1 MQADILSAEEIKKY
15 LTKERK
21 NNIAVFDTVDS
32 TNTIL
37 KNWCAEGKARP
48 GDCVTA
54 DCQTKGRGRRGK
66 RFESDKGVGIYLS
79 FLLGTGDATPD
90 EISEI
95 TAWGAVAV
103 RRAIEKVCHAGSKI
117 KWVNDIVCG
126 RMKICGILTEMTS
139 AGPVMGIGI
148 NVNQSEDGFPP
159 ELRNIASSLKIICK
173 REFCRAQIIAAVIEE
188 LDLINAG
195 FPEKREEYL
204 KEYRENC
211 AVIGEEISIERG
223 EEIKKG
229 RAVEIAENF
238 GLEVI
243 FEDGESEVIIGGEV
257 SVKGF
262 YPANNTGRE
271 KIDGGYKMNKHRKGL
286 YIISG
291 LFYLFFSGAL
301 ALYPTKMTVGA
312 TISMIA
318 GAVLTL
324 AAAVSSFILAAQSGR
339 NPKDS
344 AVRTVVMPICF
355 VGFAVIL
362 AADIINTAVHFETAF
377 DAVRIIAELIGA
389 AGHVAAAVIMFKNN
403 MVFIRR
409 NKIAYAVFAAM
420 TGNPASIFV
429 SGAFARERADGEC
442 KKLRKAGVIE
452 LIVGA
457 VIIVAAYIIT
467 NLTLPSDTFRAV
479 TDWLF
484 LCLTLVT
491 DMGLALIAVSTPK
504 DKKKK
509 AKK

>member
-1 MQADILSAEEIKKY
+1 
-15 LTKERK
+15 
-21 NNIAVFDTVDS
+21 
-32 TNTIL
+32 
-37 KNWCAEGKARP
+37 
-48 GDCVTA
+48 
-54 DCQTKGRGRRGK
+54 
-66 RFESDKGVGIYLS
+66 
-79 FLLGTGDATPD
+79 
-90 EISEI
+90 
-95 TAWGAVAV
+95 
-103 RRAIEKVCHAGSKI
+103 
-117 KWVNDIVCG
+117 
-126 RMKICGILTEMTS
+126 
-139 AGPVMGIGI
+139 
-148 NVNQSEDGFPP
+148 
-159 ELRNIASSLKIICK
+159 
-173 REFCRAQIIAAVIEE
+173 
-188 LDLINAG
+188 
-195 FPEKREEYL
+195 
-204 KEYRENC
+204 
-211 AVIGEEISIERG
+211 
-223 EEIKKG
+223 
-229 RAVEIAENF
+229 
-238 GLEVI
+238 
-243 FEDGESEVIIGGEV
+243 
-257 SVKGF
+257 
-262 YPANNTGRE
+262 
-271 KIDGGYKMNKHRKGL
+271 MNKHRKGL

-324 AAAVSSFILAAQSGR
+324 AAAVSSFILAAQSGK

-377 DAVRIIAELIGA
+377 DAVRIIAEIIGA
-389 AGHVAAAVIMFKNN
+389 AGHISAAVIMFKNN

-409 NKIAYAVFAAM
+409 NKIAYAVLAAM

-429 SGAFARERADGEC
+429 SGAFAREKTDGEC

-509 AKK
+509 AKKK

>member
-1 MQADILSAEEIKKY
+1 MKEKFKLPEQAIRLWFWLFAVLCLIAAIAMPDRGQMVEGMLRLCTLPYQSANSY
-15 LTKERK
+15 FDASGGGFAGTFL
-21 NNIAVFDTVDS
+21 NAAVV
-32 TNTIL
+32 
-37 KNWCAEGKARP
+37 CAICA
-48 GDCVTA
+48 A
-54 DCQTKGRGRRGK
+54 
-66 RFESDKGVGIYLS
+66 IYSL
-79 FLLGTGDATPD
+79 P
-90 EISEI
+90 
-95 TAWGAVAV
+95 
-103 RRAIEKVCHAGSKI
+103 GSKPDG
-117 KWVNDIVCG
+117 VSVLAYF
-126 RMKICGILTEMTS
+126 LT
-139 AGPVMGIGI
+139 
-148 NVNQSEDGFPP
+148 
-159 ELRNIASSLKIICK
+159 
-173 REFCRAQIIAAVIEE
+173 
-188 LDLINAG
+188 AG
-195 FPEKREEYL
+195 FCFWGITVLNIWFCFAGVLLACLVRKVNPCTQGNVFL
-204 KEYRENC
+204 FST
-211 AVIGEEISIERG
+211 G
-223 EEIKKG
+223 
-229 RAVEIAENF
+229 IAP
-238 GLEVI
+238 LMTDLLVR
-243 FEDGESEVIIGGEV
+243 
-257 SVKGF
+257 
-262 YPANNTGRE
+262 YPGAEAHGVT
-271 KIDGGYKMNKHRKGL
+271 
-286 YIISG
+286 
-291 LFYLFFSGAL
+291 FF
-301 ALYPTKMTVGA
+301 
-312 TISMIA
+312 

-509 AKK
+509 AKKK

>member
-1 MQADILSAEEIKKY
+1 
-15 LTKERK
+15 
-21 NNIAVFDTVDS
+21 
-32 TNTIL
+32 
-37 KNWCAEGKARP
+37 
-48 GDCVTA
+48 
-54 DCQTKGRGRRGK
+54 
-66 RFESDKGVGIYLS
+66 
-79 FLLGTGDATPD
+79 
-90 EISEI
+90 
-95 TAWGAVAV
+95 
-103 RRAIEKVCHAGSKI
+103 
-117 KWVNDIVCG
+117 
-126 RMKICGILTEMTS
+126 
-139 AGPVMGIGI
+139 
-148 NVNQSEDGFPP
+148 
-159 ELRNIASSLKIICK
+159 
-173 REFCRAQIIAAVIEE
+173 
-188 LDLINAG
+188 
-195 FPEKREEYL
+195 
-204 KEYRENC
+204 
-211 AVIGEEISIERG
+211 
-223 EEIKKG
+223 
-229 RAVEIAENF
+229 
-238 GLEVI
+238 
-243 FEDGESEVIIGGEV
+243 
-257 SVKGF
+257 
-262 YPANNTGRE
+262 
-271 KIDGGYKMNKHRKGL
+271 MNKHRKGL

-324 AAAVSSFILAAQSGR
+324 
-339 NPKDS
+339 
-344 AVRTVVMPICF
+344 VRTVVMPICF

-389 AGHVAAAVIMFKNN
+389 AGHVAVAVIMFKNN

-467 NLTLPSDTFRAV
+467 NLTLSRDTFRAV
-479 TDWLF
+479 PDWLF

-509 AKK
+509 AKKK

>member
-1 MQADILSAEEIKKY
+1 
-15 LTKERK
+15 
-21 NNIAVFDTVDS
+21 
-32 TNTIL
+32 
-37 KNWCAEGKARP
+37 
-48 GDCVTA
+48 
-54 DCQTKGRGRRGK
+54 
-66 RFESDKGVGIYLS
+66 
-79 FLLGTGDATPD
+79 
-90 EISEI
+90 
-95 TAWGAVAV
+95 
-103 RRAIEKVCHAGSKI
+103 
-117 KWVNDIVCG
+117 
-126 RMKICGILTEMTS
+126 
-139 AGPVMGIGI
+139 
-148 NVNQSEDGFPP
+148 
-159 ELRNIASSLKIICK
+159 
-173 REFCRAQIIAAVIEE
+173 
-188 LDLINAG
+188 
-195 FPEKREEYL
+195 
-204 KEYRENC
+204 
-211 AVIGEEISIERG
+211 
-223 EEIKKG
+223 
-229 RAVEIAENF
+229 
-238 GLEVI
+238 
-243 FEDGESEVIIGGEV
+243 
-257 SVKGF
+257 
-262 YPANNTGRE
+262 
-271 KIDGGYKMNKHRKGL
+271 MNKHRKGL

-324 AAAVSSFILAAQSGR
+324 AATVSSFILAAQSGK

-355 VGFAVIL
+355 VGF

-491 DMGLALIAVSTPK
+491 DMGLALIVVSTPK

-509 AKK
+509 AKKK

>member
-1 MQADILSAEEIKKY
+1 
-15 LTKERK
+15 
-21 NNIAVFDTVDS
+21 
-32 TNTIL
+32 
-37 KNWCAEGKARP
+37 
-48 GDCVTA
+48 
-54 DCQTKGRGRRGK
+54 
-66 RFESDKGVGIYLS
+66 
-79 FLLGTGDATPD
+79 
-90 EISEI
+90 
-95 TAWGAVAV
+95 
-103 RRAIEKVCHAGSKI
+103 
-117 KWVNDIVCG
+117 
-126 RMKICGILTEMTS
+126 
-139 AGPVMGIGI
+139 
-148 NVNQSEDGFPP
+148 
-159 ELRNIASSLKIICK
+159 
-173 REFCRAQIIAAVIEE
+173 
-188 LDLINAG
+188 
-195 FPEKREEYL
+195 
-204 KEYRENC
+204 
-211 AVIGEEISIERG
+211 
-223 EEIKKG
+223 
-229 RAVEIAENF
+229 
-238 GLEVI
+238 
-243 FEDGESEVIIGGEV
+243 
-257 SVKGF
+257 
-262 YPANNTGRE
+262 
-271 KIDGGYKMNKHRKGL
+271 MNKHRKGL

-324 AAAVSSFILAAQSGR
+324 AAAVSSFILAAQSGK

-389 AGHVAAAVIMFKNN
+389 AGHIAAAVIMFKNN

-509 AKK
+509 AKKKMNRRNILLYTLAGVFSVIGALTNGISPFLAGSPAAEKIVSLCLAIILILIGVSAITASSRIKKSGNADLRLTEKIMPALLCVMAIFILVDAAVCIPNFNGLTSGVRIAGDIINAIGFASCGILMLKNGRSEKNTVLYIILSVLSGSVSPIMITAAWLALPYDPDRERSRRKARNGLIIAFFVVLVTYAAVYIALGQETAQNIGLSELYIKVMSALFVAVIAVFAFIPSSKYKRRDSAEK

>member
-1 MQADILSAEEIKKY
+1 
-15 LTKERK
+15 
-21 NNIAVFDTVDS
+21 
-32 TNTIL
+32 
-37 KNWCAEGKARP
+37 
-48 GDCVTA
+48 
-54 DCQTKGRGRRGK
+54 
-66 RFESDKGVGIYLS
+66 
-79 FLLGTGDATPD
+79 
-90 EISEI
+90 
-95 TAWGAVAV
+95 
-103 RRAIEKVCHAGSKI
+103 
-117 KWVNDIVCG
+117 
-126 RMKICGILTEMTS
+126 
-139 AGPVMGIGI
+139 
-148 NVNQSEDGFPP
+148 
-159 ELRNIASSLKIICK
+159 
-173 REFCRAQIIAAVIEE
+173 
-188 LDLINAG
+188 
-195 FPEKREEYL
+195 
-204 KEYRENC
+204 
-211 AVIGEEISIERG
+211 
-223 EEIKKG
+223 
-229 RAVEIAENF
+229 
-238 GLEVI
+238 
-243 FEDGESEVIIGGEV
+243 
-257 SVKGF
+257 
-262 YPANNTGRE
+262 
-271 KIDGGYKMNKHRKGL
+271 MNKHRKGL

-324 AAAVSSFILAAQSGR
+324 AAAVSSFILAAQSGK

-467 NLTLPSDTFRAV
+467 NLTLPSDTFRPAAEKIV
-479 TDWLF
+479 S
-484 LCLTLVT
+484 LCLAIILILIGVSAITASSRIKNSRNADLRLTEKIMPALLCVMAIFILVDAAVCIPNFNGLTSGVRIAGDIINAIGFASCGILMLKNNRSEKNTVLYIILSMLSGSISPIMITAAWLALPYDPDRECSRRKARNGLIIAFFVVLVT
-491 DMGLALIAVSTPK
+491 YAAVYIALGQETAQNIGLSELYIKVMSALFVAVIAVFAFIPSSK
-504 DKKKK
+504 YKRRDSAEK
-509 AKK
+509 

>member
-1 MQADILSAEEIKKY
+1 
-15 LTKERK
+15 
-21 NNIAVFDTVDS
+21 
-32 TNTIL
+32 
-37 KNWCAEGKARP
+37 
-48 GDCVTA
+48 
-54 DCQTKGRGRRGK
+54 
-66 RFESDKGVGIYLS
+66 
-79 FLLGTGDATPD
+79 
-90 EISEI
+90 
-95 TAWGAVAV
+95 
-103 RRAIEKVCHAGSKI
+103 
-117 KWVNDIVCG
+117 
-126 RMKICGILTEMTS
+126 
-139 AGPVMGIGI
+139 
-148 NVNQSEDGFPP
+148 
-159 ELRNIASSLKIICK
+159 
-173 REFCRAQIIAAVIEE
+173 
-188 LDLINAG
+188 
-195 FPEKREEYL
+195 
-204 KEYRENC
+204 
-211 AVIGEEISIERG
+211 
-223 EEIKKG
+223 
-229 RAVEIAENF
+229 
-238 GLEVI
+238 
-243 FEDGESEVIIGGEV
+243 
-257 SVKGF
+257 
-262 YPANNTGRE
+262 
-271 KIDGGYKMNKHRKGL
+271 MNKHRKGL

-324 AAAVSSFILAAQSGR
+324 AAAVSSFILAAQSGK

-504 DKKKK
+504 EKRKRRRKNEQTKYTSLYPRGRVFCYRRADKRHLAILAGSPAAEKIVSLCLAIILILIGVSAITASSRIKKSGNADLRLTEK
-509 AKK
+509 

>member
-1 MQADILSAEEIKKY
+1 
-15 LTKERK
+15 
-21 NNIAVFDTVDS
+21 
-32 TNTIL
+32 
-37 KNWCAEGKARP
+37 
-48 GDCVTA
+48 
-54 DCQTKGRGRRGK
+54 
-66 RFESDKGVGIYLS
+66 
-79 FLLGTGDATPD
+79 
-90 EISEI
+90 
-95 TAWGAVAV
+95 
-103 RRAIEKVCHAGSKI
+103 
-117 KWVNDIVCG
+117 
-126 RMKICGILTEMTS
+126 
-139 AGPVMGIGI
+139 
-148 NVNQSEDGFPP
+148 
-159 ELRNIASSLKIICK
+159 
-173 REFCRAQIIAAVIEE
+173 
-188 LDLINAG
+188 
-195 FPEKREEYL
+195 
-204 KEYRENC
+204 
-211 AVIGEEISIERG
+211 
-223 EEIKKG
+223 
-229 RAVEIAENF
+229 
-238 GLEVI
+238 
-243 FEDGESEVIIGGEV
+243 
-257 SVKGF
+257 
-262 YPANNTGRE
+262 
-271 KIDGGYKMNKHRKGL
+271 MNKHRKGL

-324 AAAVSSFILAAQSGR
+324 AA
-339 NPKDS
+339 

-509 AKK
+509 AKKK

>member
-1 MQADILSAEEIKKY
+1 
-15 LTKERK
+15 
-21 NNIAVFDTVDS
+21 
-32 TNTIL
+32 
-37 KNWCAEGKARP
+37 
-48 GDCVTA
+48 
-54 DCQTKGRGRRGK
+54 
-66 RFESDKGVGIYLS
+66 
-79 FLLGTGDATPD
+79 
-90 EISEI
+90 
-95 TAWGAVAV
+95 
-103 RRAIEKVCHAGSKI
+103 
-117 KWVNDIVCG
+117 
-126 RMKICGILTEMTS
+126 
-139 AGPVMGIGI
+139 
-148 NVNQSEDGFPP
+148 
-159 ELRNIASSLKIICK
+159 
-173 REFCRAQIIAAVIEE
+173 
-188 LDLINAG
+188 
-195 FPEKREEYL
+195 
-204 KEYRENC
+204 
-211 AVIGEEISIERG
+211 
-223 EEIKKG
+223 
-229 RAVEIAENF
+229 
-238 GLEVI
+238 
-243 FEDGESEVIIGGEV
+243 
-257 SVKGF
+257 
-262 YPANNTGRE
+262 
-271 KIDGGYKMNKHRKGL
+271 MNKHRKGL

-324 AAAVSSFILAAQSGR
+324 AAAVSSFILAAQSGK

-377 DAVRIIAELIGA
+377 DAVRIIAEIIGA

-409 NKIAYAVFAAM
+409 NKIAYAV
-420 TGNPASIFV
+420 
-429 SGAFARERADGEC
+429 FARERADGEC

-509 AKK
+509 AKKK

>member
-1 MQADILSAEEIKKY
+1 
-15 LTKERK
+15 
-21 NNIAVFDTVDS
+21 
-32 TNTIL
+32 
-37 KNWCAEGKARP
+37 
-48 GDCVTA
+48 
-54 DCQTKGRGRRGK
+54 
-66 RFESDKGVGIYLS
+66 
-79 FLLGTGDATPD
+79 
-90 EISEI
+90 
-95 TAWGAVAV
+95 
-103 RRAIEKVCHAGSKI
+103 
-117 KWVNDIVCG
+117 
-126 RMKICGILTEMTS
+126 
-139 AGPVMGIGI
+139 
-148 NVNQSEDGFPP
+148 
-159 ELRNIASSLKIICK
+159 
-173 REFCRAQIIAAVIEE
+173 
-188 LDLINAG
+188 
-195 FPEKREEYL
+195 
-204 KEYRENC
+204 
-211 AVIGEEISIERG
+211 
-223 EEIKKG
+223 
-229 RAVEIAENF
+229 
-238 GLEVI
+238 
-243 FEDGESEVIIGGEV
+243 
-257 SVKGF
+257 
-262 YPANNTGRE
+262 
-271 KIDGGYKMNKHRKGL
+271 MNKHRKGL

-324 AAAVSSFILAAQSGR
+324 AAAVSSFILAAQSGK

-389 AGHVAAAVIMFKNN
+389 AGHIAAAVIMFKNN

-429 SGAFARERADGEC
+429 SGALADGEC

-509 AKK
+509 AKKK